1 MSGNLE
7 ETRTTKSEEDK
18 IPENPSQE
26 IFAVIGIFLVM
37 LLIFFTIKG
46 KLRDWFMK

>member
-1 MSGNLE
+1 MSGNKE
-7 ETRTTKSEEDK
+7 EIRTIKSKEDEM
-18 IPENPSQE
+18 PEDPSKE
-26 IFAVIGIFLVM
+26 IFTVIGIFLVM